1 MPVPYHWSFF
11 NYILQA
17 HCFDFVVSP
26 SEPSGGKMIYVDGAQ
41 RSGSGTIVRYAVGL
55 AALLGEELRLTN
67 IRARRDKPGLRPQHL
82 KAIEAVREI
91 CQGMLMGGEVGSGE
105 ITFKPGKAMSGGD
118 YEWDI
123 GTAGSTTMLAMTV
136 LPPACFAPKASS
148 FRITGGL
155 FQDFAPS
162 AYHMQHVLFP
172 ILAKMGIRAELAII
186 RPGYIPKGEGIIE
199 VKVIPPGEKIRP
211 LKLPEQ
217 GKLVKIEGIALSS
230 HLRERKVSQRMA
242 QKCSE
247 TLRARGYDA
256 QIEAI
261 YDDTALQAGAALAF
275 YAQTDTGCIIGAD
288 MAGQPRRSSEEIAR
302 YVAKTLLEDLSTGA
316 TVDRYLADQLILYTA
331 LAQGQSEYRIPR
343 MTEHVETNL
352 WLVESILGAGVE
364 VQEDL
369 TIRIDGIGYSSRG

>member
-1 MPVPYHWSFF
+1 
-11 NYILQA
+11 
-17 HCFDFVVSP
+17 
-26 SEPSGGKMIYVDGAQ
+26 MIYVDGAQ
-41 RSGSGTIVRYAVGL
+41 RSGSGTIVRYAVAL

-82 KAIEAVREI
+82 RAIEAVREI
-91 CQGMLMGGEVGSGE
+91 CQGRLKGGNIGSSE
-105 ITFKPGKAMSGGD
+105 ITFSPGNRIGGD

-136 LPPACFAPKASS
+136 LPAACFAPNASS
-148 FRITGGL
+148 FRISGGL

-172 ILAKMGIRAELAII
+172 ILAKMGIRAELEII
-186 RPGYIPKGEGIIE
+186 RPGYVPRGGGIIE
-199 VKVIPPGEKIRP
+199 VKVIPTGEMIQP
-211 LKLPEQ
+211 LTLPEQ
-217 GKLVKIEGIALSS
+217 GKLAKIEGVALSS
-230 HLRERKVSQRMA
+230 HLRQRRVSQRMA
-242 QKCSE
+242 QKCRE
-247 TLRARGYDA
+247 TLKARGYDA

-261 YDDTALQAGAALAF
+261 YEDTALQAGAALAL

-302 YVAKTLLEDLSTGA
+302 HVARTFLEDLSTGA
-316 TVDRYLADQLILYTA
+316 TVDRYLADQLILYAA

-352 WLVESILGAGVE
+352 WLVESILGTGVE

-369 TIRIDGIGYSSRG
+369 TIRIDGIGYNGRG